1 VSITNIVPPFP
12 VFTDSAGAPLDNGFV
27 YVGTAN
33 LNPVSNPI
41 AVYWDAA
48 LTVVAAQPLRTING
62 YLSQSGSPGTLFSAV
77 DYSITVKDSKGVQ
90 VFTAPSGA
98 RAGLGSIVLAATES
112 LTAQAGASIV
122 LQDGSTMTVGTATGT
137 PVTVTMASN
146 ARIVGD
152 VLPNVTGTQSLG
164 SATRKWD
171 AQLETATA
179 DNVVVNTLA
188 TPDAAGGASVGSN
201 TLPFADVVARN
212 ARLKTAQIYG
222 VDQPTVVGDL
232 VELNQ
237 RVMILASM
245 SQTSA
250 TATPTY
256 VENYNCDTAGCSR
269 ASAGVHTIRMRVA
282 PTGFAH
288 PIVTVTSGGLGTGIS
303 IDAVISGTDITVRT
317 GNGAGTGTDLRFAVT
332 VIGYPTVADPIS

>member
-1 VSITNIVPPFP
+1 MSTTNIVPPFP

-48 LTVVAAQPLRTING
+48 LTIVAAQPLRTING
-62 YLSQSGSPGTLFSAV
+62 FLSQSGSPGTLFSAV

-112 LTAQAGASIV
+112 LTAQAGSSIV
-122 LQDGSTMTVGTATGT
+122 LEDGSVMEIGTATGT
-137 PVTVTMASN
+137 GVTVTLASN

-152 VLPNVTGTQSLG
+152 VLPNVNATQSLG
-164 SATRKWD
+164 SSARKWD
-171 AQLETATA
+171 AQLDVATIDA
-179 DNVVVNTLA
+179 AVINVSAN
-188 TPDAAGGASVGSN
+188 PDAAGGASVGSN
-201 TLPFADVVARN
+201 ALPFADVVARN

-222 VDQPTVVGDL
+222 VDTPAAVGDL

-237 RVMILASM
+237 RVLVLASM
-245 SQTSA
+245 AQTSSTGVA
-250 TATPTY
+250 AF
-256 VENYNCDTAGCSR
+256 VENYNCDAAASTRGGAGSYT
-269 ASAGVHTIRMRVA
+269 VKLRVA

-288 PIVTVTSGGLGTGIS
+288 PIVTPRGGTGSQGSAIMTIGS
-303 IDAVISGTDITVRT
+303 TDISVIMTDAA
-317 GNGAGTGTDLRFAVT
+317 GAPTDLGFYLT
-332 VIGYPTVADPIS
+332 LIGYPTVADPIS

>member
-1 VSITNIVPPFP
+1 MSTTNIVPPFP

-62 YLSQSGSPGTLFSAV
+62 FLSQSGSPGTLFSAV

-112 LTAQAGASIV
+112 LTAQSGSSVV
-122 LQDGSTMTVGTATGT
+122 LQDGSTMSVGTSTGT
-137 PVTVTMASN
+137 GVTVTMASN
-146 ARIVGD
+146 ARVIGDIV
-152 VLPNVTGTQSLG
+152 PNVNATQSLG
-164 SATRKWD
+164 ISARKWD
-171 AQLETATA
+171 AQLDVATIDA
-179 DNVVVNTLA
+179 AVINVSAN
-188 TPDAAGGASVGSN
+188 PDAAGGASVGSN

-222 VDQPTVVGDL
+222 VDQPAAVGDL

-237 RVMILASM
+237 RVMVVASM
-245 SQTSA
+245 SQTSS
-250 TATPTY
+250 TITPTF
-256 VENYNCDTAGCSR
+256 VENLNCDTA
-269 ASAGVHTIRMRVA
+269 ASTRGGFGSYTVKLRVA
-282 PTGFAH
+282 PAGFTH
-288 PIVTVTSGGLGTGIS
+288 PIVTARGGTGAIATAIYTPGS
-303 IDAVISGTDITVRT
+303 LDVTVITTDAA
-317 GNGAGTGTDLRFAVT
+317 GAPTDLGFYLT
-332 VIGYPTVADPIS
+332 LIGYPTVADPIS

>member
-1 VSITNIVPPFP
+1 MSTTNIVPPFP
-12 VFTDSAGAPLDNGFV
+12 VFTDNAGAPLDNGFV

-62 YLSQSGSPGTLFSAV
+62 FLSQSGSPGTLFSAV

-90 VFTAPSGA
+90 VFTAPSGS

-122 LQDGSTMTVGTATGT
+122 LEDGSVMEIGTATGT

-146 ARIVGD
+146 ARVVGD
-152 VLPNVTGTQSLG
+152 VLPNATGTQSLG
-164 SATRKWD
+164 STARKWN
-171 AQLETATA
+171 ANLATAT
-179 DNVVVNTLA
+179 VTTLA
-188 TPDAAGGASVGSN
+188 APSAGGGSAGSN

-222 VDQPTVVGDL
+222 VDQPAAVGDL

-237 RVMILASM
+237 RVLVLASM
-245 SQTSA
+245 VQTSSTGVA
-250 TATPTY
+250 AF
-256 VENYNCDTAGCSR
+256 VENYNCDAAGSTR
-269 ASAGVHTIRMRVA
+269 GGPGSYTVKLRVA

-288 PIVTVTSGGLGTGIS
+288 PIVTPRGGTGS
-303 IDAVISGTDITVRT
+303 QGSASMTVGSTDISVIMTDAA
-317 GNGAGTGTDLRFAVT
+317 GAPTDLGFYLT
-332 VIGYPTVADPIS
+332 LIGYPTVADPIL